1 MFETLLDNLIIPG
14 LLAILSGA
22 VSYAVYLLKEGKKTN
37 NANAKGTMLLLRR
50 ELINYH
56 KRHCKDGEPLT
67 TFDFNDITEI
77 HEAYKALGGNGLT
90 DRMFNDLM
98 ALDIKHGE

>member
-1 MFETLLDNLIIPG
+1 MMQLIIKDF
-14 LLAILSGA
+14 LLPALLVVVTALSGYMTKKM
-22 VSYAVYLLKEGKKTN
+22 SETSKTN